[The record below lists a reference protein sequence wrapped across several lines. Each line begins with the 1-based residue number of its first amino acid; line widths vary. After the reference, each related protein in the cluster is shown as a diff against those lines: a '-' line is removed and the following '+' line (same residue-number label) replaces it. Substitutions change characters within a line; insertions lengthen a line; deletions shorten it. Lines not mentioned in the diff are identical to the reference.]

1 MKFGNIVLTISCI
14 MSPEIVG
21 IILSI
26 TLLLNKSDLQVTNKG
41 LANKKMS
48 GVKMILMVSGDI
60 GWIKPLVWGWHG
72 SRLLQISL
80 IKYPWIYP
88 EEMIYYLMMAEMYIW
103 CQLLTV
109 TELTNDSRPLVVAIS
124 LSLCQPSS
132 PHSKRKKSEIF
143 ETPRD
148 DPDFA

>member
-60 GWIKPLVWGWHG
+60 G
-72 SRLLQISL
+72 
-80 IKYPWIYP
+80 
-88 EEMIYYLMMAEMYIW
+88 
-103 CQLLTV
+103 
-109 TELTNDSRPLVVAIS
+109 
-124 LSLCQPSS
+124 
-132 PHSKRKKSEIF
+132 
-143 ETPRD
+143 
-148 DPDFA
+148 